1 MNFYPANFRLLLA
14 GFGMAVALSI
24 EAQQSGTNTGES
36 IIFSPPDNG
45 RVSSNLAS
53 HAIQSAP
60 SMDFQNDFQRAS
72 PVPAFDNLSAT
83 PPVAPR
89 NEAQQLQKRLERRK
103 DWVFMTPAEI
113 LGVTPEKNLQT
124 QERDAAGQ
132 PKNPTPMERYTER
145 QKIKTVRTN
154 DWSFSNSPMPFQNFQ
169 GDRNDRMNAAPDNSL
184 FANPSMDSDRPKL
197 SGSPVPN
204 PAQQAGMDQFRQL
217 LDPGF
222 SPAAATT
229 LSPGGTTLS
238 KPQTSPASGFTQPPV
253 NPAGASFKPLS
264 SGIGNP
270 AGLQP
275 LPGVT
280 RQTNTPPAITP
291 SWAPQPAPWTSQT
304 PQPFAIPKRKF

>member
-1 MNFYPANFRLLLA
+1 MNLRPVNFKRLLLA
-14 GFGMAVALSI
+14 GLGMVAALAI
-24 EAQQSGTNTGES
+24 EAQPSGTNTGKS
-36 IIFSPPDNG
+36 I
-45 RVSSNLAS
+45 VSSSPDPGRTSSNHVS
-53 HAIQSAP
+53 HATAP
-60 SMDFQNDFQRAS
+60 SLNFQNDFQKAS

-89 NEAQQLQKRLERRK
+89 NEPQFQKRLEHRK

-113 LGVTPEKNLQT
+113 LGVTPPEKILQT
-124 QERDAAGQ
+124 QERDAASQ
-132 PKNPTPMERYTER
+132 PKNLTPMERYNER
-145 QKIKTVRTN
+145 QRTKITRTN
-154 DWSFSNSPMPFQNFQ
+154 DWSFSNNPMPFRNFP
-169 GDRNDRMNAAPDNSL
+169 GDRNSRMNTAPDNNL
-184 FANPSMDSDRPKL
+184 FANPSMDSGWPKL
-197 SGSPVPN
+197 SGPPASN
-204 PAQQAGMDQFRQL
+204 PTPQAGMDQFRQL
-217 LDPGF
+217 LEPGF
-222 SPAAATT
+222 SPAAAAT

-238 KPQTSPASGFTQPPV
+238 KPQALPASGFTQPPV